1 MVAAPAQTAT
11 IEISTS
17 TGSVGS
23 ALSPEKTT
31 GVTAISELIS
41 EPSTWAIVAL
51 GLVALGYAGG
61 FRRNRRRRL
70 DTLWKSLRIRR
81 RQSVIGEPDQK
92 RRMMRGPRDA
102 AALRGRAIASRC
114 PVARGIFTDW
124 QSMMCNDA
132 FESAEEQARIGGAPL
147 WRCHWSKSQPQP

>member
-51 GLVALGYAGG
+51 GFAGG
-61 FRRNRRRRL
+61 LGR
-70 DTLWKSLRIRR
+70 DR
-81 RQSVIGEPDQK
+81 RQ
-92 RRMMRGPRDA
+92 RL
-102 AALRGRAIASRC
+102 ALFG
-114 PVARGIFTDW
+114 
-124 QSMMCNDA
+124 Q
-132 FESAEEQARIGGAPL
+132 
-147 WRCHWSKSQPQP
+147 